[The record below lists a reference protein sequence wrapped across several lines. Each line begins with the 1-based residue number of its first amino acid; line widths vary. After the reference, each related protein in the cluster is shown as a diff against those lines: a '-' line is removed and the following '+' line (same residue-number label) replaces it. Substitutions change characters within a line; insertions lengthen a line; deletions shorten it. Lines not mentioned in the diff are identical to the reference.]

1 MTRLGAGLQPRY
13 VWLGFD
19 STSKGFDMALLAIIH
34 AAIAGFM
41 LFFTAVVPQAAFKT
55 LSAKAV
61 GAFLRVLFPRLFL
74 FGLALSLVASGAALA
89 AGAGWQL
96 HVSLAVAAGFAV
108 NVFVLTPRINFYRD
122 RDLDGD
128 AAAKRIFGLLHLAS
142 VAIFLAQLAGSLAIV
157 GMFLYAP
164 V

>member
-1 MTRLGAGLQPRY
+1 
-13 VWLGFD
+13 
-19 STSKGFDMALLAIIH
+19 MALLAILH

-41 LFFTAVVPQAAFKT
+41 IFFTAVVPQAAFKT

-74 FGLALSLVASGAALA
+74 FGLVLSLAASGAAMA

-96 HVSLAVAAGFAV
+96 TVSVLIAAGFAI
-108 NVFVLTPRINFYRD
+108 NIFLLTPRINAYRD

-128 AAAKRIFGLLHLAS
+128 MAARRMFGLLHLAS
-142 VAIFLAQLAGSLAIV
+142 VSVFLAQLGGSLAVV
-157 GMFLYAP
+157 GMFLWASAA
-164 V
+164 

>member
-1 MTRLGAGLQPRY
+1 
-13 VWLGFD
+13 
-19 STSKGFDMALLAIIH
+19 MALLAIIH

-41 LFFTAVVPQAAFKT
+41 LFFMAVVPQTAFKS
-55 LSAKAV
+55 LSAEAV

-74 FGLALSLVASGAALA
+74 FGLALSLMASGAALV

-108 NVFVLTPRINFYRD
+108 NVFILTPRINLYRD

-128 AAAKRIFGLLHLAS
+128 AGAKRIFGLLHLAS

-157 GMFLYAP
+157 GTFLYAL

>member
-1 MTRLGAGLQPRY
+1 MTRLGAGRY
-13 VWLGFD
+13 ARYLLGRFH
-19 STSKGFDMALLAIIH
+19 SISQGFDMALLAIIH

-74 FGLALSLVASGAALA
+74 FGLALSVAASGAALA
-89 AGAGWQL
+89 AGVGWQL

-108 NVFVLTPRINFYRD
+108 NVFVLTPRINLYRD
-122 RDLDGD
+122 RDLEGD
-128 AAAKRIFGLLHLAS
+128 AAAKRMFGLLHLAS

-157 GMFLYAP
+157 GLFLYAP